1 MMKNATASSNSLSI
15 TMVQTSLVG
24 LWRAPNPLQ
33 QTAAAINAA
42 KFINPVNTNVGREFV
57 FYKGGLPGRL
67 AI

>member
-1 MMKNATASSNSLSI
+1 MF
-15 TMVQTSLVG
+15 QTSLVG
-24 LWRAPNPLQ
+24 LWRAPNPPQ